1 MGSALEDGGGAHLEG
16 GTAGGDDQLDVG
28 VAVVHDLGDA
38 VMQEADADDALTGAH
53 VLAGAGAGL
62 GVDLDVLVQIHQ
74 ILDALIVA
82 VLLDHGVDDQLG
94 GAGGVVVGQPD
105 QILVLVLQ
113 QVSPVLRSLDAHA
126 GQLVG
131 VDHEAQ
137 DALVDAVPVA
147 VLVAVHVAHQMG
159 GVGGVISLQQTLGSA
174 DVVRIGGAAEP
185 DVGGRIAVLLLDLAL
200 HLAGGQALERG
211 LDAEQILEVL
221 ARGGQILLLTGTV
234 DDQLA
239 LGLCRGA
246 LHTWWKAY
254 RLRCGNSSEHNRRA
268 ACPLTKSLESYLH
281 NLISITKALQR

>member
-1 MGSALEDGGGAHLEG
+1 
-16 GTAGGDDQLDVG
+16 
-28 VAVVHDLGDA
+28 
-38 VMQEADADDALTGAH
+38 MQEADADDALTGAH

-74 ILDALIVA
+74 ILDALVVA

-147 VLVAVHVAHQMG
+147 ILVAVHVAHQVG
-159 GVGGVISLQQTLGSA
+159 GVGGIISLQQTLGSA
-174 DVVRIGGAAEP
+174 DIVRIGGAAEP
-185 DVGGRIAVLLLDLAL
+185 HVGGRIAVLLLHLAL
-200 HLAGGQALERG
+200 HLTGGQALERG

-221 ARGGQILLLTGTV
+221 ARGGQILLLAGAV
-234 DDQLA
+234 DDQFA
-239 LGLCRGA
+239 LGLCRGDQILHAVEILGIGSGVTIAAA
-246 LHTWWKAY
+246 LLIVGG
-254 RLRCGNSSEHNRRA
+254 RLVA
-268 ACPLTKSLESYLH
+268 AGDQAQSHDQRQQKCKKLLH
-281 NLISITKALQR
+281 SIFLRSRFSKVAFE